1 MDLHFI
7 LLGILFS
14 WSAAM
19 LDALG
24 NVLFKYETVYPMKS
38 RWCLNWHRVGMMLV
52 LGGACMAI
60 GSMSLLPITMGSA
73 GSALPIVFG
82 EIWSGWLLPHTQLNK
97 QQWLIIAFIVLS
109 VTGVVISGDHR
120 PPHNVADDFVDSLD
134 SKEAS
139 YWIYL
144 NVILCLFTG
153 IIVLKSEIPSTGLK
167 TCSLLNILGPIFPGS
182 VGAFTQICLRI
193 GSSAIFCTIRPNC
206 YPHLTDEYYALIIL
220 VPCFALLQLNAVGY
234 VMGRLVL
241 TTSIP
246 VYQSSLIILPA
257 LSGIFVLGE
266 RPSHMIGY
274 IASLSCT
281 LIGLAVFVT
290 LTSRI
295 ENRMTQEDSILLS
308 DRFPKE
314 DSYVGLD
321 NNQSVYP
328 LK

>member
-82 EIWSGWLLPHTQLNK
+82 EIWSGWLLPHTQ
-97 QQWLIIAFIVLS
+97 
-109 VTGVVISGDHR
+109 
-120 PPHNVADDFVDSLD
+120 DSLD